1 VTTWIN
7 KPEARG
13 HPYNRRMARI
23 DGPMRPGMLARIAY
37 WICKRKF
44 GHVLGPVKIW
54 ANHPRLLRGAGAM
67 EQAQEAARSVD
78 PALKSLAQVLAAMR
92 VGCPF

>member
-1 VTTWIN
+1 
-7 KPEARG
+7 
-13 HPYNRRMARI
+13 MARI
-23 DGPMRPGMLARIAY
+23 DGPERPGGLVRLAY
-37 WICKRKF
+37 WITKRKF
-44 GHVLGPVKIW
+44 GHVLAPVKIW

-78 PALKSLAQVLAAMR
+78 AGLKSLAQVLAAMR